1 MIAFEGI
8 LSNTPDQWDI
18 YISAVY
24 DYYQNGQD
32 VEAAIRLLKV
42 GLAVID
48 QPDVDAVAALGQWY
62 LEIAEYQQAHEAFL
76 WAIDINSNDPWLYIN
91 LAEVSLELDDRAQV
105 IAAVQQAIDRA
116 DSNKYLLDS
125 AGWLAYRVEDFRL
138 AAQAFERAIDS
149 DDSTAW
155 SYLGLAEV
163 FVALQESLDQV
174 PGLLQTAIED
184 DQKNPSLLEVVGWLY
199 YQLEDC
205 VLAAQ
210 YFQEALSLDSQL
222 LTSVHGLEAC
232 NQEIS

>member
-1 MIAFEGI
+1 M
-8 LSNTPDQWDI
+8 
-18 YISAVY
+18 
-24 DYYQNGQD
+24 
-32 VEAAIRLLKV
+32 
-42 GLAVID
+42 
-48 QPDVDAVAALGQWY
+48 
-62 LEIAEYQQAHEAFL
+62 
-76 WAIDINSNDPWLYIN
+76 
-91 LAEVSLELDDRAQV
+91 
-105 IAAVQQAIDRA
+105 IAAVQQAIDSA

-138 AAQAFERAIDS
+138 AAPAFERAIDS

-155 SYLGLAEV
+155 SHLGLAEV

-232 NQEIS
+232 DQETS

>member
-1 MIAFEGI
+1 MGY
-8 LSNTPDQWDI
+8 I

-62 LEIAEYQQAHEAFL
+62 LEISEYQQAHEAFL

-105 IAAVQQAIDRA
+105 IGAVQQAIDRA

-138 AAQAFERAIDS
+138 AA
-149 DDSTAW
+149 
-155 SYLGLAEV
+155 
-163 FVALQESLDQV
+163 
-174 PGLLQTAIED
+174 
-184 DQKNPSLLEVVGWLY
+184 
-199 YQLEDC
+199 
-205 VLAAQ
+205 
-210 YFQEALSLDSQL
+210 
-222 LTSVHGLEAC
+222 
-232 NQEIS
+232 